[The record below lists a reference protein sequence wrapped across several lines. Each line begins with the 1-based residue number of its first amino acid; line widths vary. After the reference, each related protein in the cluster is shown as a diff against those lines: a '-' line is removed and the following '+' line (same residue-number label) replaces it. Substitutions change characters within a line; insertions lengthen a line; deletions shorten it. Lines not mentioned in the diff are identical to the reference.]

1 MCKFLCKLSRDTCPL
16 NFVQV
21 RSLNCCWHPETVP
34 PISEL
39 GPDAL
44 FEPMSVDNFV
54 DSLTKKKIGIKAL
67 LHYQVI
73 FLAGHSRTLL
83 RIFIDF

>member
-1 MCKFLCKLSRDTCPL
+1 MWDAYPI

-21 RSLNCCWHPETVP
+21 SSLKYCSQPETVP

-44 FEPMSVDNFV
+44 FEPMSADNFAELL
-54 DSLTKKKIGIKAL
+54 SKKKIGIKAL
-67 LHYQVI
+67 LLDQVI
-73 FLAGHSRTLL
+73 PVESIENFASIII
-83 RIFIDF
+83 IFYDTDN